1 VHDDFSTLFEFLP
14 IGAYR
19 SLPDGRQLRANPA
32 LVCLNGYDSEAALL
46 EGVRDIAVEWYVQP
60 GRRQEF
66 VDRLLAAGRL
76 VGFESEIYRHRTRE
90 RIWISEN
97 AHVVRDAQGAVL
109 YYEGTVED
117 ISDRVAAREALFRSQ
132 RELEQIVALVPGMVY
147 RVIVLPDGGR
157 RPTFVSAGVR
167 ELFELEPEEVLS
179 DGKLMHHLR
188 HVDDRERMRTVTTKA
203 ARERLPV
210 TMDYRVQ
217 LKSGRIKWVQMLSAA
232 APPENGHEVRVGMVL
247 DITERKQ
254 SEQALLENS
263 QLWKRA
269 LESSGDGVWD
279 WLVQEGVEVLSPACK
294 ALYGFA
300 EDELP
305 DTPGALDERTHP
317 EDLPTM
323 RIARENHFAGR
334 TPSYVSEHR
343 VQCKDGQWKWILSRG
358 IVIQRDAQG
367 RPLRM
372 VGTHTDITAARE
384 AEALRH
390 ERDRAAAADLAK
402 SQFLSRVSHELRT
415 PLNAILG
422 FAQLLEMQP
431 GDTER
436 QRRWVRQ
443 VLASGEH
450 LLALVD
456 DVLDLSAVQTGE
468 LRLRT
473 EALALP
479 PLVGEALAM
488 LHGVALDADVV
499 VHDDSAG
506 DWTVLA
512 DRRRFVQV
520 VSNLV
525 SNAIKYNQRG
535 GWVRVAARCEGDEVL
550 VLVSDSG
557 PGLSESQQAR
567 LFQPFERLD
576 APRGTVSGTGLGL
589 ALVRQFTEAMGGSI
603 TVDSA
608 PGRGATFTV
617 RLPAA

>member
-1 VHDDFSTLFEFLP
+1 MSDDFSTLFEFLP

-32 LVCLNGYDSEAALL
+32 LVRLNGYDSEAAML
-46 EGVRDIAVEWYVQP
+46 EGVRDIAIEWYAQA
-60 GRRQEF
+60 GRRQQF
-66 VDRLLAAGRL
+66 VERLLAEGRV
-76 VGFESEIYRHRTRE
+76 VGFESEIYRHRSRE

-97 AHVVRDAQGAVL
+97 AHIVRDALGAVR
-109 YYEGTVED
+109 YFEGTVED
-117 ISDRVAAREALFRSQ
+117 ISDRVVAREALHRSQ

-147 RVIVLPDGGR
+147 RVIVLPDGDR
-157 RPTFVSAGVR
+157 RATFVSAGVR
-167 ELFELEPEEVLS
+167 ELFELEPEDVLR
-179 DGKLMHHLR
+179 DGKIMHRLR
-188 HVDDRERMRTVTTKA
+188 HVDDMERMRLATAEA
-203 ARERLPV
+203 ARDRRPIA
-210 TMDYRVQ
+210 MDYRVQ
-217 LKSGRIKWVQMLSAA
+217 LPSGKVKWVQMLSAP
-232 APPENGHEVRVGMVL
+232 APAENGHEVRIGMAL
-247 DITERKQ
+247 DITQRKQ

-279 WLVQEGVEVLSPACK
+279 WLVQDGVEVLSPACK
-294 ALYGFA
+294 ALYGYA
-300 EDELP
+300 EGELP
-305 DTPGALDERTHP
+305 DTPGALDERTHTD
-317 EDLPTM
+317 DLAAM
-323 RIARENHFAGR
+323 HLARDQHFAGR
-334 TPSYVSEHR
+334 TPSYVNEHR
-343 VQCKDGQWKWILSRG
+343 VRCKDGQWKWILSRG
-358 IVIQRDAQG
+358 IVIQRDAHG

-456 DVLDLSAVQTGE
+456 DVLDLSAAQTGE
-468 LRLRT
+468 MRLRI

-479 PLVGEALAM
+479 PLVAEALAM
-488 LHGVALDADVV
+488 LHGAGLAAGVV
-499 VHDDSAG
+499 IHDDSAG
-506 DWTVLA
+506 DWTLRA
-512 DRRRFVQV
+512 DRRRLVQV
-520 VSNLV
+520 IANLV

-535 GWVRVAARCEGDEVL
+535 GWVRVSARREGDDVL
-550 VLVSDSG
+550 VQVSDNG

-589 ALVRQFTEAMGGSI
+589 ALVRQFTEAMDGRI
-603 TVDSA
+603 AVDSA